1 VLRTR
6 VRVESRTPSLVDF
19 SHRIGETP
27 PMLSNNACKAI
38 GLLLGALFLVSSCS
52 REPQLAIE
60 TSRDPGAD
68 FKSYQTFAWKS
79 GQQKFSD
86 KGEERLRSTAD
97 QELIA
102 KGYRKAPEKDAD
114 LLIKYAGA
122 QERQHIQKPL
132 VTSRGPTML
141 MPETVDAGALRL
153 QFVDRKNNR
162 VVWQGQATGVIR
174 NPDNVTEIV
183 PAVKRILAK
192 FPKR

>member
-1 VLRTR
+1 MLR
-6 VRVESRTPSLVDF
+6 
-19 SHRIGETP
+19 
-27 PMLSNNACKAI
+27 NNSCQTI
-38 GLLLGALFLVSSCS
+38 GLVLGALLLVSSCS
-52 REPQLAIE
+52 REPQLAIQ

-68 FKSYQTFAWKS
+68 FRSYQTFAWKS
-79 GQQKFSD
+79 GQQKFSEL
-86 KGEERLRSTAD
+86 GEKRLRGTVD

-102 KGYRKAPEKDAD
+102 KGYRSAPEADAD

-122 QERQHIQKPL
+122 TERQHIQKPL

-141 MPETVDAGALRL
+141 LPETVDAGALRL

-162 VVWQGQATGVIR
+162 VVWQGQASGVIR